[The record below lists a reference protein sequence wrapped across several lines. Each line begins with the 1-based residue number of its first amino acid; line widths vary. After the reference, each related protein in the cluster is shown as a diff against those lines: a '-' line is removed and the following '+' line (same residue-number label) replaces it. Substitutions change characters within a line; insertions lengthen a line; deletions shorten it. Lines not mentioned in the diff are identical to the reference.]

1 MAECERVVSERALN
15 LAGPARDPGAPGPPG
30 EWVRIHPTPRTRL
43 FKEILLGE
51 LGYTEGQGVYS
62 AVRCTETV
70 IRQVQA
76 TVLSATLNAARYED
90 VARDWHAYTRA
101 RGLRAAD
108 IAARYGAAGEAE
120 VVRLAEHVFE
130 TWRRT
135 LQMSLVECVRGVA
148 AAFPAGGAG
157 SPASFARYV
166 DWLVC
171 LGLVPLRRH
180 RPRGGGSAAA
190 AAAAPGA
197 ASAAGGELARR
208 LDVAGRVLAEC
219 EAFAADLLRCAGAVT
234 VLDYD
239 RTEILY
245 NFRERRFAVRDAVS
259 GEGGECFVLWA
270 PVWRGGDVLFESPM
284 QRLHGEVLACHAL
297 REHARLC
304 QLLNTVPLKVLV
316 GRRAE
321 GAAGEGAPGAPSVE
335 KLLGEG
341 EDAAASSSAAR
352 LIKLIVN
359 MKGMRHIGDIS
370 ETVRSY
376 LDDTAAGLF
385 DVSDVDTSQ
394 PGFGAAGG
402 RRAAAAGGQQIQDAF
417 RASVVHSINGML
429 EGYVS
434 NLFKTI
440 ESLKGA
446 NRDLADK
453 LRASEREL
461 QAARERALLAAQRA
475 ADAAARGGAGPAAGG
490 GPGPLPAGAADGGLG
505 HEVIDISGLMG
516 PDAYIANSFQSRYVP
531 AYADDVER
539 LSRLWEQELLRC
551 FKLARTANNQG
562 QEVSVVYSNS
572 SISLILAPYFFSV
585 LRVRRFGFLI
595 AHQEACR
602 SEEELCGAVFKKTRL
617 ETYLAELAAI
627 FTADAR
633 RALQLGPEP
642 RATRER
648 SGSRS
653 RSRSRSREEERRRE
667 RRGDGRGVRRTHAG
681 PGRRGE
687 LGAGE
692 PAAGRARGPGR
703 AAAGAR

>member
-15 LAGPARDPGAPGPPG
+15 LAGSARNPGAPGPPG
-30 EWVRIHPTPRTRL
+30 EWVRIHPTRGTRL

-76 TVLSATLNAARYED
+76 TILSTTLNAARYED
-90 VARDWHAYTRA
+90 VARDWRAYTRA

-108 IAARYGAAGEAE
+108 IAARYGPRGEAE
-120 VVRLAEHVFE
+120 VVRLAEHVFD

-171 LGLVPLRRH
+171 LGLVPLRRIGLAVPAPS
-180 RPRGGGSAAA
+180 RRRGPLPALARAGP
-190 AAAAPGA
+190 APG
-197 ASAAGGELARR
+197 RCR
-208 LDVAGRVLAEC
+208 RVLAEC

-245 NFRERRFAVRDAVS
+245 NFRKKQFAVREAVT
-259 GEGGECFVLWA
+259 GEEGECFVLWA

-321 GAAGEGAPGAPSVE
+321 ALRAKPPGAPSVE

-402 RRAAAAGGQQIQDAF
+402 RAGGGADSRSRTAF

-453 LRASEREL
+453 LRAKSASCRRLES
-461 QAARERALLAAQRA
+461 ARCWPPKRPTPRA
-475 ADAAARGGAGPAAGG
+475 GGAGRRPARVRCRRA
-490 GPGPLPAGAADGGLG
+490 PRTAELG

-516 PDAYIANSFQSRYVP
+516 PDSYVANSFQSRYIP
-531 AYADDVER
+531 TYADDVER

-633 RALQLGPEP
+633 RALQLGLAS
-642 RATRER
+642 RGARER

-653 RSRSRSREEERRRE
+653 RSRSRSRERGRSKSRSRSRSRSREEKRRRE
-667 RRGDGRGVRRTHAG
+667 RREDGRGVRRTY
-681 PGRRGE
+681 
-687 LGAGE
+687 
-692 PAAGRARGPGR
+692 AGRAP
-703 AAAGAR
+703 

>member
-15 LAGPARDPGAPGPPG
+15 LAGSARDPGAPGPPG

-76 TVLSATLNAARYED
+76 TILSTTLNAARYED
-90 VARDWHAYTRA
+90 VARDWRAYTRA

-180 RPRGGGSAAA
+180 RPRGAGNVQ
-190 AAAAPGA
+190 APGA
-197 ASAAGGELARR
+197 ASAVGGELARR

-245 NFRERRFAVRDAVS
+245 NFRKKQFAVRDAVT
-259 GEGGECFVLWA
+259 GEEGECFVLWA

-321 GAAGEGAPGAPSVE
+321 GAAGESAPGAPSVE

-475 ADAAARGGAGPAAGG
+475 ADAARGGG
-490 GPGPLPAGAADGGLG
+490 GPAGRPGSLSAGPADGGLG

-516 PDAYIANSFQSRYVP
+516 PDSYVANSFQSRYIP
-531 AYADDVER
+531 TYADDVER

-633 RALQLGPEP
+633 RALQLGLAS
-642 RATRER
+642 RGARER

-653 RSRSRSREEERRRE
+653 RSRSRERGRSKSRSRSRSRSREEKRRRE
-667 RRGDGRGVRRTHAG
+667 RREDGRGVRRTYAG
-681 PGRRGE
+681 LAP
-687 LGAGE
+687 
-692 PAAGRARGPGR
+692 
-703 AAAGAR
+703 

>member
-1 MAECERVVSERALN
+1 MAECERVVSERVLN
-15 LAGPARDPGAPGPPG
+15 LAGAPRDPAAPAG

-43 FKEILLGE
+43 FKEILMGE

-62 AVRCTETV
+62 AVRCTETI

-76 TVLSATLNAARYED
+76 TILGATLNAARYED

-101 RGLRAAD
+101 RGLRATD

-135 LQMSLVECVRGVA
+135 LQMSLVECVRSVA
-148 AAFPAGGAG
+148 AAFPAADPS
-157 SPASFARYV
+157 SPASFSRYV

-171 LGLVPLRRH
+171 LGLVPLRR
-180 RPRGGGSAAA
+180 RAGPGGGAGAGPSA
-190 AAAAPGA
+190 
-197 ASAAGGELARR
+197 GELARQ

-219 EAFAADLLRCAGAVT
+219 EAFAAELLACAASVV

-245 NFRERRFAVRDAVS
+245 NFRQKQFAVRDLVT

-270 PVWRGGDVLFESPM
+270 PVWCGGDVLFESPM

-297 REHARLC
+297 REHAKLC

-316 GRRAE
+316 GRRAD
-321 GAAGEGAPGAPSVE
+321 GAPGERAAGAPSVE

-341 EDAAASSSAAR
+341 EEAAASSSAAR

-359 MKGMRHIGDIS
+359 MKGMRHVGDIS
-370 ETVRSY
+370 ETVRAY
-376 LDDTAAGLF
+376 LDDTAAGLL

-394 PGFGAAGG
+394 PGFGAG
-402 RRAAAAGGQQIQDAF
+402 RRGGAAPGAGGQHIQDAF
-417 RASVVHSINGML
+417 RTSVVHSINGML

-440 ESLKGA
+440 ESLQGA

-453 LRASEREL
+453 LRASERDL
-461 QAARERALLAAQRA
+461 RAARERALLAAQRA
-475 ADAAARGGAGPAAGG
+475 EDGARGAEGPGAAGP
-490 GPGPLPAGAADGGLG
+490 GLG
-505 HEVIDISGLMG
+505 HEVIDITGLMG
-516 PDAYIANSFQSRYVP
+516 PDAYVANSFQSRYIP
-531 AYADDVER
+531 SYAADVER

-551 FKLARTANNQG
+551 FKLTRTANNQG
-562 QEVSVVYSNS
+562 QEVSVAYSNS

-585 LRVRRFGFLI
+585 LRVRRLGFLI

-602 SEEELCGAVFKKTRL
+602 SEEELCGVVFKKTRL

-627 FTADAR
+627 FAADAR
-633 RALQLGPEP
+633 QALQVA
-642 RATRER
+642 R
-648 SGSRS
+648 
-653 RSRSRSREEERRRE
+653 
-667 RRGDGRGVRRTHAG
+667 
-681 PGRRGE
+681 GRRASGAAPDARDSAERGGGE
-687 LGAGE
+687 
-692 PAAGRARGPGR
+692 
-703 AAAGAR
+703 AGARSEGRDRRRSRRDGWGAKRSRAGLAL